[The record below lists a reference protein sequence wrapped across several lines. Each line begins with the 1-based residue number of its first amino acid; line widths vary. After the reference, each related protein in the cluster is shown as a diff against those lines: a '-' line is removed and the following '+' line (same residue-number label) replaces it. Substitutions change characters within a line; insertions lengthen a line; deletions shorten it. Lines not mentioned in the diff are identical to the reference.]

1 MSTPAQSHQRPTVR
15 SVDEQAQ
22 YQWTL
27 EEVQS
32 EEVSKKQLIEYLME
46 RMPEPLKL
54 KHKIKVNTKYAE
66 TFTTLAAKLMWFEIF
81 DYLPVIYLL

>member
-1 MSTPAQSHQRPTVR
+1 MR

-32 EEVSKKQLIEYLME
+32 EEVSKKQLIEYLLE
-46 RMPEPLKL
+46 HMPEPLKL
-54 KHKIKVNTKYAE
+54 KHKINKSAVK
-66 TFTTLAAKLMWFEIF
+66 KLSKEKAVVA
-81 DYLPVIYLL
+81 YQVLGLHAPVMTRWLC